1 MGNFGG
7 VIHGDK
13 SWWHYTCHMI
23 FVILWCAFVFSVQRQ
38 DAFGIALPWW
48 TLFMSHH
55 FFNFVDAFC
64 ILFPAW
70 RCLRHCIEAQYMSHY
85 VFRSQLFWS
94 LLCHMLYLE
103 ASPSVHSFFFV
114 SILLIFR
121 PFLVLFGIVLSFFS
135 YKVLIAL
142 FYGFSLQYFGPTS
155 EGTLHNRLLCC
166 LLRCLSFPS
175 YYVSNLFCG
184 QPHTTFHGKIL
195 SQV

>member
-1 MGNFGG
+1 
-7 VIHGDK
+7 
-13 SWWHYTCHMI
+13 
-23 FVILWCAFVFSVQRQ
+23 
-38 DAFGIALPWW
+38 
-48 TLFMSHH
+48 
-55 FFNFVDAFC
+55 
-64 ILFPAW
+64 
-70 RCLRHCIEAQYMSHY
+70 MSHY

-195 SQV
+195 SQVQWNIAHSVSFIQIKWNLHGNYTRHGQLCDESIMVITCILVFVHIDILCCWSIKDTCQRYTSSSQCFRDTQSI